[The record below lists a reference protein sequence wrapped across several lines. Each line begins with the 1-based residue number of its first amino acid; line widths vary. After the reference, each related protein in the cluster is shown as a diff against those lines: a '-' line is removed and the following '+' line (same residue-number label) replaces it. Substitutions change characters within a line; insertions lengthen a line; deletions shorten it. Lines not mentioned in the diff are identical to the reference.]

1 MCCLD
6 KAKNANFR
14 SEQTMNEMVLAIGS
28 VLEKG
33 LLEETKASPYFSI
46 IIADESTDISVHKQ
60 LAISIQY
67 LHLQSA
73 AVKTMFLKLLDM
85 SGH

>member
-1 MCCLD
+1 
-6 KAKNANFR
+6 
-14 SEQTMNEMVLAIGS
+14 MVVS

-33 LLEETKASPYFSI
+33 LVEEAKASPYFS

-85 SGH
+85 SGQGKTPSVTGKVIDKEVLGYLVNSA